1 MEIDREHSRGGGGV
15 LHHTHTPP
23 HTHHL
28 GWTGIVDTVS
38 LPPPPGALPLN
49 QHNSLAGD
57 PNGCPPL
64 GNFET
69 QSATGQRSM
78 VTMAVVMAGQL
89 AGSRLLLE
97 QVTTMMVCHLTLQ
110 PAAGTADLGA
120 VTATA
125 HPLVPMATTTT
136 TTTPTTAGQPR
147 QQQQLPA
154 VRVGVKPLLQLLQ
167 QAQVDQLLSDQVS
180 PAPGSGGHLIL
191 LRSGHCPMHPGSLP
205 QLLLSMA
212 MLTTLSAL
220 FQCVMKLLPMVM
232 IMLTRVEHPESG
244 DHYSL
249 PRQPS
254 QHSDD
259 GRPPPLIIL
268 INPNQNYHQQPQPD
282 QKTFPSHSGPT
293 QHELLTQ
300 VVNTSL
306 SQSDLYILEAKAIFF
321 PIQNVQ
327 IFFVEKL
334 YCAESGRGEV
344 MSSLGCKSC

>member
-1 MEIDREHSRGGGGV
+1 M

-125 HPLVPMATTTT
+125 HPLVPMATTI

-191 LRSGHCPMHPGSLP
+191 LRSGHCPMHPGSLL

-300 VVNTSL
+300 VVNISP
-306 SQSDLYILEAKAIFF
+306 SQIYTF
-321 PIQNVQ
+321 
-327 IFFVEKL
+327 
-334 YCAESGRGEV
+334 
-344 MSSLGCKSC
+344 